1 MLQGLQPDSIYEIC
15 EPLPGNFTQGAGNY
29 RIIETEGDANEM
41 KGYLKYTHYYFYYLI
56 LSSHLPAWIGSS
68 VHDWANIDECGPTK

>member
-29 RIIETEGDANEM
+29 RIIETEGQ
-41 KGYLKYTHYYFYYLI
+41 KYEIIDNALI
-56 LSSHLPAWIGSS
+56 
-68 VHDWANIDECGPTK
+68 VHS